1 MRIKAIF
8 FAGVR
13 ERIGVGEKPLELPD
27 GATVADAWTAVG
39 GADTGLRILCAVNE
53 EYCDFRQPLNEGDAV
68 AFFPPVTGG

>member
-8 FAGVR
+8 FAGAR

-27 GATVADAWTAVG
+27 GATVADAWAAVG
-39 GADTGLRILCAVNE
+39 GADTGLNVLCAVNE
-53 EYCDFRQPLNEGDAV
+53 GYCDFRQPLNEGDTV